1 MIVCAIIAEYNPF
14 HNGHLYQIQQI
25 KKTLNASHIVV
36 IMSGSFVQR
45 GQSAIINKYNRA
57 KLAIDNGVNLV
68 IELPSYYTLQSAKYF
83 AQGGVNILNSSNVV
97 DYLVFGS
104 ESNNKSIKSA
114 SEMIFSNE
122 DIYNENIKHYMNL
135 GNSYVKSTR
144 LALEKLGVDC
154 KLGSNDILALE
165 YTNALRNKNIKGY
178 SIIRKGQNYLSTEKS
193 NSFPSASYI
202 REELRNKKIENLV
215 DEVPKNVFEYLYKN
229 KINKSMNNEYFDILK
244 YKVFVEKKS
253 FNKIISYEN
262 GMENLIKNNLIKSN
276 NIDELIDKCTSARY
290 TKARISRFIL
300 SYLLDMEK
308 ISNVESYNY
317 IRPLAFDSKGIQVLN
332 LMKNNSEIPIV
343 SKFSNYYKSNNN
355 PLLNLELKAS
365 NLYNLN
371 ETLVNEDFYISP
383 FYKK

>member
-25 KKTLNASHIVV
+25 KMTLNTSHIVV

-229 KINKSMNNEYFDILK
+229 KINESMNNEYFDILK

>member
-1 MIVCAIIAEYNPF
+1 MCSSD
-14 HNGHLYQIQQI
+14 L
-25 KKTLNASHIVV
+25 IVV

-104 ESNNKSIKSA
+104 ESDNKSIKSA

>member
-104 ESNNKSIKSA
+104 ESDNQSIKSA

-122 DIYNENIKHYMNL
+122 DIYIENIKHYMNL

-229 KINKSMNNEYFDILK
+229 KINESMNNEYFDILK

>member
-104 ESNNKSIKSA
+104 ESDNKSIKSA

-276 NIDELIDKCTSARY
+276 NVDELIDKCTSARY

>member
-104 ESNNKSIKSA
+104 ESDNKSIKSA

-371 ETLVNEDFYISP
+371 KTLVNEDFYISP

>member
-104 ESNNKSIKSA
+104 ESDNKSIKSA